1 MLFYQKFMLE
11 SGKMVDSVS
20 NMPGG
25 VKTSMSNPEDIK
37 YGFKDSQYMIYPI
50 LSKEEEI
57 KIVI

>member
-1 MLFYQKFMLE
+1 MLE